1 LADANGE
8 EIGMSGLLG
17 RRERVFLVS
26 VLVLMSFLSPLFFM
40 PGTMAITWDPI
51 EEISEDKRIEYQRYP
66 AIAADAGKA
75 YAIWADNGDRD
86 YDIFLREHD
95 GAAWQ
100 LEEELNT
107 DDNSVDQWLPDVAVE
122 GSMVH
127 TVWQDPISGDWD
139 IMYRGRSGGVL
150 GPIEEVSVDIGI
162 ETQQYP
168 RVAVSGGNVYVVWQ
182 DGRDGDWDVY
192 YRFHDGF
199 VWSSVQ
205 ELSADVG
212 TEAQTFPCVAAGGGR
227 VYVAWADAGGGD
239 TDIMMKVFN
248 GVSWGAITEV
258 SQDSTNEAQ
267 DELDISYDS
276 GKLHVVWQEVQG
288 TDRDIFHRSWD
299 GSTFS
304 SITEISIDSGT
315 EFQDV
320 PSVAAEFG
328 KVHAVWADRG
338 DGDWDIVYR
347 QFDGASW
354 TAIQEISGD
363 AASENQWNPYVA
375 SDNGVVHVVWEDQG
389 DGDQD
394 IFYRRGFEAP
404 PVDNTPPDVL
414 NVLLDGMPTQTYPI
428 SSLPATVSLTA
439 TLDDSARGNS
449 VIGGA
454 NFTIGPQNWP
464 TSTMMV
470 PDDFLDSSVEGFH
483 FDVVPPAA
491 EGTWQYCVYGWDIV
505 PNHNAIGSCATLTII
520 DDLPPL
526 VVNVLIDGFA
536 IRTIP
541 AGTPS
546 VLLTGT
552 LDDSSTGNSNIGWA
566 NYTSPQK
573 NWLNS
578 SLMVADDI
586 LDSPIEGFHDTID
599 TSTLGF
605 GSYEICVYGWDVV
618 PNYNTDGACATLN
631 VAVDIQPPLVT
642 SVLINGQPSFSF
654 GISSIPLLIL
664 TATLDDSTTGGSNIG
679 GANFTIG
686 PQNWPTSAP
695 MTPDNV
701 LDTSVEGFNAVLDG
715 ASFLIGVYQICVYGW
730 DEIPNYNAVG
740 TCADLT
746 VLDDL
751 APEVRDVLI
760 DGLATRV
767 ILEGTPSVQLTA
779 TVDDTSTGNSLIG
792 GANYTTGPAAF
803 PGTAMNPVNPPL
815 DSSLEDFDA
824 TVPTGGLT
832 SGTYTYCVYGWDD
845 VPNNNLTDTCATLIV
860 ALETVPPAILDVYV
874 NGMTAAVYGVSSI
887 PVLTLTATVDD
898 SATGNSIIGGAN
910 YTIGTANWPTSALMI
925 PDDILDTSI
934 EGFHASLSQP
944 SNPGNWQFCVYGW
957 DTIPNLN
964 LTGSCATLT
973 VFDDIAPDVSGV
985 LIDGIPVRNIVVGTS
1000 TVTLYATVDDS
1011 STGGS
1016 IIAGANYTSPS
1027 QNWGNSTPMI
1037 PDDFL
1042 DSIVEGFH
1050 VTVDTSSLSVGSY
1063 DLCAF
1068 GWDEAF
1074 NNNTV
1079 GSCATLIV
1087 NPPGAIDT
1095 TPPEIST
1102 VLIDG
1107 SSMQTFFLSS
1117 LPPSFVLTAVLD
1129 DSLTGASLIDGANR
1143 TSGAGNWPGVQM
1155 SPSDG
1160 AWDEVMEDVDATLST
1175 PSMPGTYSYCV
1186 YGSDQEGNHNTTGEC
1201 ATLDILDDLPP
1212 AVSSVRLDGMVAKTI
1227 LVGTASV
1234 TLDAFL
1240 DDALTGGS
1248 IIGGANFTS
1257 PALSW
1262 ANSTMMTPSVP
1273 PLDFSSEVFDF
1284 TIDTSNIP
1292 EGTYEIWV
1300 YGWDVWNNFNITP
1313 LEHVILYVVPVVVVD
1328 NPPNVDIVA
1337 IHPPE
1342 VEEDETV
1349 SVIIGVN
1356 DDGSVEEVRVEVT
1369 GPGGVVVDNVTVDY
1383 DTAHGGYATELSY
1396 GEPGVYN
1403 ITVWARDDGGN
1414 WGSNDGSFEVLESA
1428 PAEQANHKPVLA
1440 LVFTI
1445 ILLLIGLLV
1454 LFKANVDDKMKKYWF
1469 LPFAMAEGITGGV
1482 SAATGALSIPPVAGT
1497 GLAVDLLILLMGLS
1511 MPLLLLIKKPSQTDE
1526 FEGGSEGTGDDIVP
1540 ENAI

>member
-1 LADANGE
+1 MAEAICE
-8 EIGMSGLLG
+8 EICMSGLLG
-17 RRERVFLVS
+17 RRESGILVS
-26 VLVLMSFLSPLFFM
+26 VLVLMSFLAPLFFV
-40 PGTMAITWDPI
+40 PGALAITWDPI
-51 EEISEDKRIEYQRYP
+51 EEVSEDKRIEYQRYP

-75 YAIWADNGDRD
+75 YAVWSDNGDRD

-107 DDNSVDQWLPDVAVE
+107 DDRSVDQWLPDVAVE
-122 GSMVH
+122 GSTVH

-139 IMYRGRSGGVL
+139 IMYRSRSAGVL
-150 GPIEEVSVDIGI
+150 GPIQEVSVDVGI

-168 RVAVSGGNVYVVWQ
+168 RVAVSGGNVHVVWQ

-192 YRFHDGF
+192 YRFHNG
-199 VWSSVQ
+199 VSWSSVQ

-212 TEAQTFPCVAAGGGR
+212 TEAQTSPCIAAGGGR
-227 VYVAWADAGGGD
+227 VFVAWVDAGGGD

-258 SQDSTNEAQ
+258 SQDSASEAQ

-328 KVHAVWADRG
+328 KVHTVWADRG

-347 QFDGASW
+347 QFDGTSW

-363 AASENQWNPYVA
+363 VASENQWNPYVA

-414 NVLLDGMPTQTYPI
+414 NVLLDGMPAQTYPM

-439 TLDDSARGNS
+439 TVDDSARGNS

-470 PDDFLDSSVEGFH
+470 PDDFLDSPTEGFH
-483 FDVVPPAA
+483 FDVVPPTSM
-491 EGTWQYCVYGWDIV
+491 GTWQYCVYGWDIV
-505 PNHNAIGSCATLTII
+505 PNDNTIGSCATLTII
-520 DDLPPL
+520 DDLPP

-546 VLLTGT
+546 VFLTGT
-552 LDDSSTGNSNIGWA
+552 LDDSSTGDSNIVGA

-573 NWLNS
+573 DWTNS
-578 SLMVADDI
+578 SLMIPDDF
-586 LDSPIEGFHDTID
+586 LDSPIEGFHATVD

-605 GSYEICVYGWDVV
+605 GSYEICVYGWDVI
-618 PNYNTDGACATLN
+618 PNYNTDGDCATLN
-631 VAVDIQPPLVT
+631 VAVDTQAPLVT
-642 SVLINGQPSFSF
+642 NVLINGQPSYSF
-654 GISSIPLLIL
+654 GISSIPALTL
-664 TATLDDSTTGGSNIG
+664 TATVDDSTTGGSNIG
-679 GANFTIG
+679 GANRTLG

-701 LDTSVEGFNAVLDG
+701 LDTSVEGFNAALDG
-715 ASFLIGVYQICVYGW
+715 PLFSVGVHQVCTYGW
-730 DEIPNYNAVG
+730 DEVPNYNTLGA
-740 TCADLT
+740 CADLT

-751 APEVRDVLI
+751 APEVRNVLI
-760 DGLATRV
+760 DGLTVRV
-767 ILEGTPSVQLTA
+767 ILEGIPSVQLTA

-792 GANYTTGPAAF
+792 GANYTNGPAAF

-815 DSSLEDFDA
+815 DSSLEDFAA
-824 TVPTGGLT
+824 TVPTGALI
-832 SGTYTYCVYGWDD
+832 SGTYTFCVYGWDD

-860 ALETVPPAILDVYV
+860 ALETDPPAILDVYV
-874 NGMTAAVYGVSSI
+874 NGMTAAMYGVSSI
-887 PVLTLTATVDD
+887 PALILTATMDD

-910 YTIGTANWPTSALMI
+910 YTTGPANWPTSTLMT
-925 PDDILDTSI
+925 PDGILDTPV
-934 EGFHASLSQP
+934 EGFHTSP
-944 SNPGNWQFCVYGW
+944 SPPINPGSWQFCVYGW
-957 DTIPNLN
+957 DAIPNLN
-964 LTGSCATLT
+964 ETGSCATLT

-985 LIDGIPVRNIVVGTS
+985 LIDGIPVRNIAVGS
-1000 TVTLYATVDDS
+1000 PTVTLFATVDDS
-1011 STGGS
+1011 LTGGS

-1027 QNWGNSTPMI
+1027 QNWVNSTPMI

-1042 DSIVEGFH
+1042 DSIMEGFH
-1050 VTVDTSSLSVGSY
+1050 ATVDTSSMSVGSY
-1063 DLCAF
+1063 DLCAY

-1079 GSCATLIV
+1079 GSCGTLIV

-1095 TPPEIST
+1095 LPPEIIS
-1102 VLIDG
+1102 VLLDG
-1107 SSMQTFFLSS
+1107 SSSQTLFLSS

-1129 DSLTGASLIDGANR
+1129 DSSTGASLIGAANR
-1143 TSGAGNWPGVQM
+1143 TLGPGSWPGIPM
-1155 SPSDG
+1155 SPADG
-1160 AWDEVMEDVDATLST
+1160 SWDEVVEYVEATVGT
-1175 PSMPGTYSYCV
+1175 PSQPGTYTYCV
-1186 YGSDQEGNHNTTGEC
+1186 YGSDQEGNHNTTGAC
-1201 ATLDILDDLPP
+1201 ATLDVVDDLPP
-1212 AVSSVRLDGMVAKTI
+1212 VVSDVMIDGMAAKTI
-1227 LVGTASV
+1227 LAGTSSV
-1234 TLDAFL
+1234 TLSARV
-1240 DDALTGGS
+1240 DDSLRGDS

-1257 PALSW
+1257 PSLSW
-1262 ANSTMMTPSVP
+1262 ENSTMMTPSIP
-1273 PLDFSSEVFDF
+1273 PLDTPNEVLEF
-1284 TIDTSNIP
+1284 TMDTSTLP

-1300 YGWDVWNNFNITP
+1300 YGWDAWNNLNITP
-1313 LEHVILYVVPVVVVD
+1313 SEYAILYVVPVVVVD
-1328 NPPNVDIVA
+1328 NPPNVEIVA
-1337 IHPPE
+1337 IQPPE
-1342 VEEDETV
+1342 VEEGEMV
-1349 SVIIGVN
+1349 SVIIGVS

-1369 GPGGVVVDNVTVDY
+1369 GPGGVIVDNVTVDY
-1383 DTAHGGYATELSY
+1383 DAAHGGYVAELNY
-1396 GEPGVYN
+1396 DQFGIYN
-1403 ITVWARDDGGN
+1403 IAVWARDDGGN
-1414 WGSNDGSFEVLESA
+1414 WASNDGSFEVLEPA
-1428 PAEQANHKPVLA
+1428 PAEQANYKPVLA
-1440 LVFTI
+1440 LVLTI
-1445 ILLLIGLLV
+1445 ILLLVGVLV
-1454 LFKANVDDKMKKYWF
+1454 LLKLDVDDKMKKYWF
-1469 LPFAMAEGITGGV
+1469 LPFAIAEGMTGGV
-1482 SAATGALSIPPVAGT
+1482 SAATGALSIPPVAGA
-1497 GLAVDLLILLMGLS
+1497 GLAVDLVILFVGLS
-1511 MPLLLLIKKPSQTDE
+1511 VPLLLLIRKPVQIDD
-1526 FEGGSEGTGDDIVP
+1526 GGNGNEGTGDDIVP
-1540 ENAI
+1540 ENAK